1 VLSHLTHH
9 RKTSHGDLDL
19 ATHMDV
25 ILEKR
30 YDPRLASSSAEVTWT
45 FVAGRENINL
55 NVIYRDTDSSFVET
69 KSEDKERC
77 TRRAMLSKSR
87 LLST

>member
-1 VLSHLTHH
+1 VLSHHTHH
-9 RKTSHGDLDL
+9 RKTSNGDLDL

-30 YDPRLASSSAEVTWT
+30 YDPRSASSSAEITWM
-45 FVAGRENINL
+45 FVARRENINF
-55 NVIYRDTDSSFVET
+55 NIIYRDTDCFFVEA

-77 TRRAMLSKSR
+77 MRRAMLSKSR
-87 LLST
+87 FLST